1 MTQYYREKEK
11 GSVKSWMISTISLI
25 VVVVGL
31 IIFSAW
37 LYMQY
42 IDKKT
47 DVDGQINAAV
57 VTAKKEQADDDA
69 AKFLEKEKEPAR
81 TFIGPD
87 DYGRVSFNYPK
98 TWSAYVNKDA
108 ANGGTYEAYLNP
120 KVVPPVS
127 ASRQFALR
135 VTIEEKDYDKVIS
148 SYESKVEKGELKSSS
163 VKADGVSGVRLSGAF
178 SDDIRGFAVVFKIRD
193 KTLTVRTDANTFQKD
208 FDALVKTIKFNK

>member
-25 VVVVGL
+25 VVVVAL

-37 LYMQY
+37 LYMEY
-42 IDKKT
+42 TDKKT